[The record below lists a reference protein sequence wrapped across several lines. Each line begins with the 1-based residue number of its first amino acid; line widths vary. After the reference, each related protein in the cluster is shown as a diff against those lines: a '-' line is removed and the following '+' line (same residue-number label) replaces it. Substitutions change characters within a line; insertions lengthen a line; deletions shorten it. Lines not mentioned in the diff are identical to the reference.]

1 MPRRH
6 VQMHMIVMTDKGYIL
21 VDKDGNETP
30 LKEEKKPRRRLTPR
44 RKNDILR

>member
-6 VQMHMIVMTDKGYIL
+6 VQMHMIGKTNKGYIL

-30 LKEEKKPRRRLTPR
+30 LKEEKKSEKKVDTS
-44 RKNDILR
+44 KKK

>member
-6 VQMHMIVMTDKGYIL
+6 VQMHMIVKTDKGYIL

-30 LKEEKKPRRRLTPR
+30 LKEKKKSKKKVDTS
-44 RKNDILR
+44 KKK